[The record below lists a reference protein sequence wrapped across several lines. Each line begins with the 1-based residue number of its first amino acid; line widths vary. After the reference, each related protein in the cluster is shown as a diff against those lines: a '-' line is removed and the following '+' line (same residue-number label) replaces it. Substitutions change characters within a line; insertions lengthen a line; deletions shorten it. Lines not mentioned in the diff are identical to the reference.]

1 MNKKDSKSKKSF
13 VDRMKDTGKD
23 FVEGVKDEF
32 QEAGKSSESG
42 PSYIE
47 RKKGSFQK
55 AVHDRVES
63 TSRPEEVY
71 YSTMAWFWAM
81 MFTILIC
88 LTLFIYG
95 VTAPKFFF
103 IGLLALLAMPFLVI
117 WCIIHMIPTVKLF
130 GFTIFDR
137 RQLSL
142 RRQLSVGK
150 EIARFFTRE
159 FLQESPEFA
168 FFLFLFIVIFLMA
181 LLSAFLPG

>member
-1 MNKKDSKSKKSF
+1 MNKKDSKLKRSF

-23 FVEGVKDEF
+23 FVEGVKGEF
-32 QEAGKSSESG
+32 QEAGKSSGSG
-42 PSYIE
+42 PSYVE
-47 RKKGSFQK
+47 RKKEAFQQ

-63 TSRPEEVY
+63 TSSPEEVY

-88 LTLFIYG
+88 ITLFFYG
-95 VTAPKFFF
+95 IAVSKFFF

-117 WCIIHMIPTVKLF
+117 WCVIHMIPTVKIF

-168 FFLFLFIVIFLMA
+168 FILFVFAALFLISLLFAFI
-181 LLSAFLPG
+181 PG

>member
-1 MNKKDSKSKKSF
+1 MNKKDSKSKRSF
-13 VDRMKDTGKD
+13 VDRMKDTSKD

-32 QEAGKSSESG
+32 QEARKSSESG
-42 PSYIE
+42 PSYVE
-47 RKKGSFQK
+47 RKKGAFQQS
-55 AVHDRVES
+55 VHDRVES

-95 VTAPKFFF
+95 ITAPKLFF
-103 IGLLALLAMPFLVI
+103 IGLLALIAMPFLVI
-117 WCIIHMIPTVKLF
+117 WCIIHMIPTVKFF

-168 FFLFLFIVIFLMA
+168 FILFMFAALFL
-181 LLSAFLPG
+181 LSILFAFLS

>member
-1 MNKKDSKSKKSF
+1 MNKKDSKLKKSF

-32 QEAGKSSESG
+32 QESGKSSESG
-42 PSYIE
+42 PSYVE
-47 RKKGSFQK
+47 RKKIAFQQ
-55 AVHDRVES
+55 AVHERVES
-63 TSRPEEVY
+63 TSSPEEVY

-81 MFTILIC
+81 MFTILVCI
-88 LTLFIYG
+88 TLFIYG
-95 VTAPKFFF
+95 ITAPKFFF
-103 IGLLALLAMPFLVI
+103 IGLLALLAMPFLAI

-150 EIARFFTRE
+150 EIARFFTRD

-168 FFLFLFIVIFLMA
+168 FILFMFVALFLISLFF
-181 LLSAFLPG
+181 AFQP